1 MYDRHFESDWESLSQ
16 EAAMFR
22 AYALGVD
29 AALGNEPGG
38 EFRALERAHHRAL
51 IQIAFDEG
59 KSDAEA
65 ALQDSL
71 VQSTGE
77 EAADRERQVWDRL
90 VAETETE
97 PAAMES
103 VSVPRSRVDLPSNLS
118 LPDLLGRPQNDPDR
132 IELPRFLL
140 R

>member
-1 MYDRHFESDWESLSQ
+1 MYDRHFASDWDSLSQ

-29 AALGNEPGG
+29 AALGNDPGG
-38 EFRALERAHHRAL
+38 ELRALEQAHHRAL

-59 KSDAEA
+59 KSDAES
-65 ALQDSL
+65 ALQDPT
-71 VQSTGE
+71 VQSAGE
-77 EAADRERQVWDRL
+77 AAADRERRVWDQL
-90 VAETETE
+90 VAATEAE
-97 PAAMES
+97 PSAMEP
-103 VSVPRSRVDLPSNLS
+103 VSVPRSRVDLPASLS
-118 LPDLLGRPQNDPDR
+118 LPDLLERPQNDPDR

>member
-1 MYDRHFESDWESLSQ
+1 MYDRHFETGWSSLSQ

-29 AALGNEPGG
+29 AALGNDHEA
-38 EFRALERAHHRAL
+38 ELLALERAHHRGL
-51 IQIAFDEG
+51 IQIGFDEG
-59 KSDAEA
+59 FADAESALREMRAEGTA
-65 ALQDSL
+65 APD
-71 VQSTGE
+71 
-77 EAADRERQVWDRL
+77 DREKHVWDRL

-97 PAAMES
+97 EGALEP
-103 VSVPRSRVDLPSNLS
+103 VSVPRSRVDLPTSLS
-118 LPDLLGRPQNDPDR
+118 LPDLLERPQNDPDR

>member
-1 MYDRHFESDWESLSQ
+1 MYDRYFESDWESLSQ

-29 AALGNEPGG
+29 AALGNDPEG
-38 EFRALERAHHRAL
+38 ERRALERAHHRGL

-59 KSDAEA
+59 KTDAESALRDPDDSVA
-65 ALQDSL
+65 AED
-71 VQSTGE
+71 V
-77 EAADRERQVWDRL
+77 ADRERAVWDRL

-97 PAAMES
+97 PSALES
-103 VSVPRSRVDLPSNLS
+103 VSVPRSRVDLPATLS